1 MRRIWVIALALAFAT
16 GIGHAQQSTQQTDP
30 AATAPPVDLETMTP
44 PRPLNNVEA
53 EFPLEAQAK
62 GIDGRCAVS
71 LIVDVT
77 GMPRN
82 LTLLRCNDPAFGK
95 NSLDAAAKYRFKP
108 ATRKDGTPIPV
119 QISVDIGYLH
129 LHPGASYPKAL
140 VRYGFFTPPGT
151 TSDLPGA
158 DGVYP
163 LTKSVTPPAI
173 TKFSDEDYGN
183 EAFRSPGG
191 GACEVVLTI
200 SAKGKPSDPSLT
212 HCEQPILEK
221 PAVASLLKS
230 RYRPGTLNGIAVPVR
245 MSIHLEFGGFA
256 PTK

>member
-53 EFPLEAQAK
+53 EFPPEARAK
-62 GIDGRCAVS
+62 KIDGRCAVS

-82 LTLLRCNDPAFGK
+82 LALVRCNDPAFEK
-95 NSLDAAAKYRFKP
+95 NSLDALAKYRFKP
-108 ATRKDGTPIPV
+108 ATRKDGTPISV
-119 QISVDIGYLH
+119 QISVEINYRLDD
-129 LHPGASYPKAL
+129 ASDPETL

-173 TKFSDEDYGN
+173 TKFSDEGYGN
-183 EAFRSPGG
+183 AAFPFPGG